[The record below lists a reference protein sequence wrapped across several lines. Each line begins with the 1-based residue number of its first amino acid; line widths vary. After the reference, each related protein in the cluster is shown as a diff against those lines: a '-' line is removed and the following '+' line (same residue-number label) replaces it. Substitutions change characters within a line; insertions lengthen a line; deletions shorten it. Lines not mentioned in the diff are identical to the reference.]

1 MTTITSNPFDVTVVV
16 VSPDLG
22 YPRIAAYAVG
32 GGVYTPTNSD
42 GVTLA
47 ERIATLAKC
56 HIVVWGGWRGWSYD
70 GEDMQSICGTI
81 KAASTLPNDPIIV
94 KYVGV
99 PTYLSLG
106 DGPDN
111 KHPRLKIL
119 QETGPNGTDWALR
132 DTVGGNT
139 AIQGFSTS
147 FLINHS
153 EYVTSDANGYTM
165 PTWRGLFITAD
176 DGDSTEDWAR
186 AVDGESYNIGFGIK
200 PDYDWDGVWFDNPS
214 WYGFTMQFGDPDID
228 QDGTPDVQHS
238 DKYIAMQA
246 KWTYECSA
254 AIRSRYP
261 EFIIGGNNGA
271 NTNSGKGWD
280 VHGVPPANGKIFPVS
295 MRDDFNIISQEFHMG
310 VTWSEETW
318 GTWNG
323 IMRNYKNG
331 IFFSTRDNSYC
342 TFGHGS
348 QALGSD
354 NGARP
359 TSHTVTEWVRYGLCS
374 CLQDDG
380 YFTPSATHS
389 YASEVRIDEMDYD
402 LGQAISSPDYDASP
416 SVSESGYNA
425 KTDGIYWREFDNG
438 IAIVNPKDNGNKTNV
453 SLPSAGNGKVW
464 KTFAGSTVTTFDLE
478 QRSGLILK
486 RVAA

>member
-1 MTTITSNPFDVTVVV
+1 
-16 VSPDLG
+16 
-22 YPRIAAYAVG
+22 
-32 GGVYTPTNSD
+32 
-42 GVTLA
+42 
-47 ERIATLAKC
+47 
-56 HIVVWGGWRGWSYD
+56 
-70 GEDMQSICGTI
+70 
-81 KAASTLPNDPIIV
+81 
-94 KYVGV
+94 
-99 PTYLSLG
+99 
-106 DGPDN
+106 
-111 KHPRLKIL
+111 
-119 QETGPNGTDWALR
+119 
-132 DTVGGNT
+132 
-139 AIQGFSTS
+139 
-147 FLINHS
+147 
-153 EYVTSDANGYTM
+153 
-165 PTWRGLFITAD
+165 
-176 DGDSTEDWAR
+176 
-186 AVDGESYNIGFGIK
+186 
-200 PDYDWDGVWFDNPS
+200 
-214 WYGFTMQFGDPDID
+214 
-228 QDGTPDVQHS
+228 
-238 DKYIAMQA
+238 
-246 KWTYECSA
+246 
-254 AIRSRYP
+254 
-261 EFIIGGNNGA
+261 
-271 NTNSGKGWD
+271 
-280 VHGVPPANGKIFPVS
+280 
-295 MRDDFNIISQEFHMG
+295 MG

-331 IFFSTRDNSYC
+331 ILFSTRDNSYC